1 MNSKIIT
8 WLITIIVVLI
18 FSYWLFFA
26 NIFIIT
32 SAERLKITLE
42 TKFYS
47 FIFGKIIIGIIL
59 SLIATLA
66 IFIIH
71 SLIRL
76 FTKTKIFNA
85 KSYLYFF
92 TYFLTVSA
100 ISLVY
105 FFYEIFNLN

>member
-8 WLITIIVVLI
+8 SLITIIVVLI
-18 FSYWLFFA
+18 FSYWLFYA
-26 NIFIIT
+26 NLFIIT
-32 SAERLKITLE
+32 SEERLKITLE

-71 SLIRL
+71 SIIRL

-85 KSYLYFF
+85 KNYLYFF
-92 TYFLTVSA
+92 AYFLIFSA
-100 ISLVY
+100 ISLGY
-105 FFYEIFNLN
+105 FFYEIFN

>member
-1 MNSKIIT
+1 MS
-8 WLITIIVVLI
+8 

-32 SAERLKITLE
+32 SEERLKITLE

-47 FIFGKIIIGIIL
+47 FIFGKTIIGIIL

-92 TYFLTVSA
+92 TYFLGNVVKNSWC
-100 ISLVY
+100 
-105 FFYEIFNLN
+105 FCQK